1 MRIDR
6 FDPLRPSQDPTRS
19 GGVHMSFESA
29 GNPGYDI
36 FLVEG
41 SVFVCR
47 DGFIAVYGPQGTA
60 YIGQEAGK
68 GVVAAFN
75 KRFPREQVK
84 QEKK

>member
-6 FDPLRPSQDPTRS
+6 FNPLRPSQDPTRS
-19 GGVHMSFESA
+19 GGVHMSYDSDR
-29 GNPGYDI
+29 YDI

-60 YIGQEAGK
+60 YIGQDAGK

>member
-1 MRIDR
+1 VRIDR

-19 GGVHMSFESA
+19 GGVHMSYDT
-29 GNPGYDI
+29 GIYDI

-60 YIGQEAGK
+60 YIGQDAGK